1 MISRCFL
8 LLLLPVLTLSCALPP
23 SAPPLPATARTIV
36 VLPPNNR
43 TGDPLLVES
52 ASFLHPY
59 ADRPGR
65 VTVPDVLATAVREQ
79 LARRGVK
86 VIAPETVTAAIGNQ
100 TPRSP
105 EEAAAWVAQGKLEGN
120 ALYIEIRRW
129 EADMSPLHPQR
140 IIVAVEARLLDPATG
155 HAVWTAHRPLH
166 PVPTPGVATRWM
178 AYTIAARKVAE
189 ELFASTTMEEN
200 TMQGRTPISRHAE
213 ISSTGVRIQDDVQ
226 DNPVARQLLQ
236 ETHAR
241 MYKWPATFAGYQ
253 AMLTVQEEERRW
265 HGAATM
271 RPRQAVGVQL
281 DGDDSVRAWVQESLL
296 TQAMHLADMPF
307 EQGDGRYVL
316 TFDPQEAGTGLHPR
330 GVRVILHGG
339 RLASWYRISEQRY
352 SQIGRTAPDGTQRI
366 NTIERYEAATDGR
379 LYATHY
385 VLAHFPAHGASLVG
399 LASYVNEFVEHQPA
413 LLLPSRRTI
422 WHVEGGC
429 TRARVIALSAHR
441 VLG

>member
-1 MISRCFL
+1 MIARRFL

-23 SAPPLPATARTIV
+23 SPPPLPTTARTIA

-43 TGDPLLVES
+43 TGDPLLIES
-52 ASFLHPY
+52 ASFLYPY

-65 VTVPDVLATAVREQ
+65 VTVADVLATEAREQ
-79 LARRGVK
+79 LTRRGIK
-86 VIAPETVTAAIGNQ
+86 VMAPEVVTAAIGNQ

-105 EEAAAWVAQGKLEGN
+105 EEAAAWVAGGKLEGS

-129 EADMSPLHPQR
+129 EADMSPLHPRR
-140 IIVAVEARLLDPATG
+140 IIVALEARLLDAATG
-155 HAVWTAHRPLH
+155 QTVWTAQRPLH
-166 PVPTPGVATRWM
+166 PVPTPGAVVRWM
-178 AYTIAARKVAE
+178 AYTIAAHKVAE

-200 TMQGRTPISRHAE
+200 TMQGRTPAARRAAVP
-213 ISSTGVRIQDDVQ
+213 STGVRSPDDVQ
-226 DNPVARQLLQ
+226 DNPIARQLLQ

-241 MYKWPATFAGYQ
+241 MYKWPAAFAGYK
-253 AMLTVQEEERRW
+253 AILTVQEEDRLW
-265 HGAATM
+265 HGAATV
-271 RPRQAVGVQL
+271 RPRQAVKVQL
-281 DGDDSVRAWVQESLL
+281 DDDDSVRAWVQESLS
-296 TQAMHLADMPF
+296 TQVMHLAYMPF

-316 TFDPQEAGTGLHPR
+316 TFDPQETGLHPR
-330 GVRVILHGG
+330 GIRVILHGG

-352 SQIGRTAPDGTQRI
+352 SQIGRTAPDGTLRI

-385 VLAHFPAHGASLVG
+385 IQAHFPAHGASLVG
-399 LASYVNEFVEHQPA
+399 LTSYVNEFVEHQPA

-429 TRARVIALSAHR
+429 TRARVIALSGHG
-441 VLG
+441 VLS